1 MDQVFQRNVMIYDLT
16 FSYFSCRVAGLKDEE
31 KLTCLS
37 WGDSAQIPAE
47 KLRKSEQVERGHSC
61 RPQTDRLNERA
72 VGLVRILVGYQYCHV
87 TYSHIISSMN
97 LWLSDQSESHILN
110 PVL

>member
-1 MDQVFQRNVMIYDLT
+1 MDQVFQRNIMIYGLT

-47 KLRKSEQVERGHSC
+47 KLRKVSRLKGVTAADRKL
-61 RPQTDRLNERA
+61 TD
-72 VGLVRILVGYQYCHV
+72 
-87 TYSHIISSMN
+87 
-97 LWLSDQSESHILN
+97 
-110 PVL
+110 